1 MKKFTQAV
9 WDLLVAWGEFRYQMS
24 KKRGYMIY

>member
-9 WDLLVAWGEFRYQMS
+9 WDFLVAWGEFRYEQC
-24 KKRGYMIY
+24 KKRQFRWY